1 MARQIHLP
9 PRTRLIDPSGRAQVH
24 PIGLQ
29 RHAPSDLYHWL
40 LTIPWIPLFLVIL
53 GFFFVLNAL
62 FALAYLAV
70 RRAHLQAQQTS
81 PQTPLSPPH
90 RSHTTS
96 QSPGAKGGPTS
107 SRSL

>member
-1 MARQIHLP
+1 MRNSTPSAPGTRTRLNALPRSWPNPRAEKGAAMARQIHLP

-62 FALAYLAV
+62 FALAYLA
-70 RRAHLQAQQTS
+70 
-81 PQTPLSPPH
+81 
-90 RSHTTS
+90 
-96 QSPGAKGGPTS
+96 
-107 SRSL
+107 